1 MSISSITSFPSYS
14 NPAVEDEPAQS
25 SSYQRPAQLPGTN
38 AQDPVDTVDI
48 SQAAQIQQLAQQGE
62 SAAAIA
68 SAYGLTVSDV
78 DSDLGI
84 STTSSSVPIAAP
96 TGHGGEHPAATAP
109 ASAAP
114 APAAPAP
121 AAPAP
126 APAAANHSKIVT
138 PAPTLSL
145 RA

>member
-48 SQAAQIQQLAQQGE
+48 SQSAQIQQLAQQGE

-109 ASAAP
+109 ASRGQRQHQQRQHQQRQHQQRQHQHQQP
-114 APAAPAP
+114 R
-121 AAPAP
+121 
-126 APAAANHSKIVT
+126 IT
-138 PAPTLSL
+138 PKS
-145 RA
+145 